1 MTSESPSWSSR
12 VGGILPEPRYSS
24 RQSSQVWLSW
34 LPVRGF
40 PHFLQ
45 LYSCCYSLFLSHAP
59 VYCCI
64 AVYRLCSNILPLSR
78 KKNTIKIRQSPA
90 MTTIN
95 LALTLIPVTLCTAGY
110 AELPRG
116 SYFCNCINSCIILSP
131 NSWGHGSLCG
141 DAKPGLQA
149 F

>member
-1 MTSESPSWSSR
+1 MVAGT
-12 VGGILPEPRYSS
+12 
-24 RQSSQVWLSW
+24 
-34 LPVRGF
+34 RGF

-110 AELPRG
+110 AELLEVLISATALTHASFFPLTLEAMV
-116 SYFCNCINSCIILSP
+116 LSVVMLNLDFKLSRP
-131 NSWGHGSLCG
+131 LSTFAHI
-141 DAKPGLQA
+141 
-149 F
+149 